1 MVAVTEAAKNI
12 DGEWLTTE
20 EVVERHGK
28 LVHHALKRLT
38 KIMNARGIEY
48 EDAHS
53 VGMIGL
59 IKAYRNF
66 NPDYGWKFATYAVP
80 MITGEVQRFIREF
93 NPGVKYSRKVKE
105 LASKIK
111 QLALENETVQVIAE
125 TLNVSQE
132 KVKDAMDYIQNEKP
146 KSLSDVVY
154 SNGKSKEDITI
165 EEQISSEEDFSSI
178 FVQEFLN
185 ILSERERQVVR
196 MLMGEYS
203 QEQIA
208 EVIGVSQAHVS
219 RMLQKIR
226 NKYNQFQQG
235 EEIDKP
241 KEKRRG
247 VIRMPKAMP
256 KITKEEYEA
265 LKKEGKTDKEIAEHF
280 GIKQQTITYYK
291 TKWAAEEARQKA
303 LENKEKTGAINSE
316 NELNELKKQLQMSEK
331 EKEELKMF
339 METELKLAKQEIES
353 LQKRVVEL
361 EQEAQEKESLHAACE
376 DVETELEQYKDALT
390 EVEKENERLEQ
401 QNQKLKKLLFL
412 AIEM

>member
-1 MVAVTEAAKNI
+1 MI
-12 DGEWLTTE
+12 
-20 EVVERHGK
+20 
-28 LVHHALKRLT
+28 
-38 KIMNARGIEY
+38 NARGIEY

-93 NPGVKYSRKVKE
+93 NPGVKFPRKVKE
-105 LASKIK
+105 LALKIRH
-111 QLALENETVQVIAE
+111 LALENETVQVIAE

-146 KSLSDVVY
+146 RLFSDVVY
-154 SNGKSKEDITI
+154 GDGKNEDITI
-165 EEQISSEEDFSSI
+165 EEQVSNEEDFSSI
-178 FVQEFLN
+178 FVQDFLN

-196 MLMGEYS
+196 MLMEGYF

-226 NKYNQFQQG
+226 DKYNRFQQG

-247 VIRMPKAMP
+247 VIRMPKV
-256 KITKEEYEA
+256 TKEEYEA
-265 LKKEGKTDKEIAEHF
+265 MKKEGKTDKEIAEHF

-291 TKWAAEEARQKA
+291 TKWAAEEAREKA
-303 LENKEKTGAINSE
+303 TNKQHDSQNINEQERLVSE
-316 NELNELKKQLQMSEK
+316 LKQRLSERDVTIAKLQNEIAELKKQLAEK
-331 EKEELKMF
+331 DRKVNEAVSSLNLVANEAEETIKHLRTENEQLQKEIDRYIKVTEESKQQTRRVAVLEKKNRRLLKMLVF
-339 METELKLAKQEIES
+339 A
-353 LQKRVVEL
+353 VEGL
-361 EQEAQEKESLHAACE
+361 DDL
-376 DVETELEQYKDALT
+376 
-390 EVEKENERLEQ
+390 
-401 QNQKLKKLLFL
+401 
-412 AIEM
+412 